1 MTCQTNNC
9 TVFGCAMCPVSVWC
23 VCGRNAAAPVPL
35 TSRSL
40 VLLELLNAALAAGCI
55 SPLMTWSRGGGTWN
69 CHWNASSSSS
79 SQPLGIPN
87 AFLLGGAFS
96 LGRAFSLGV
105 GLHVACLG
113 FCSLALEVE
122 VGLVR
127 VRERVR
133 VRVRVA
139 VRARSGSGSGSGPG
153 SRLGLDGGGG
163 LVLGGGLGLVL
174 GAGLGL
180 VLGAGLGLVLGKRLE
195 GGVHPVRDLQ
205 CATPDCDLERLILHL
220 GAQTDLQ
227 GWPIQRM
234 KGPRQF
240 ALSIRTPE
248 YHHLFH
254 RLAIVV
260 GAPQRLWS
268 TNERDRGCAHDGQ

>member
-174 GAGLGL
+174 G
-180 VLGAGLGLVLGKRLE
+180 KRLE

-205 CATPDCDLERLILHL
+205 CATPDCDLERLILPL
-220 GAQTDLQ
+220 GAQKDLQ

-234 KGPRQF
+234 KAPSQF

-248 YHHLFH
+248 CHHLFH

-260 GAPQRLWS
+260 GAPQRF
-268 TNERDRGCAHDGQ
+268 

>member
-79 SQPLGIPN
+79 SQPLGIPD

-139 VRARSGSGSGSGPG
+139 VRVGWRRRTHSRRRTRTRSRSRTRTRSREAPRRRSPPSSRPAMCNPG
-153 SRLGLDGGGG
+153 L
-163 LVLGGGLGLVL
+163 
-174 GAGLGL
+174 
-180 VLGAGLGLVLGKRLE
+180 
-195 GGVHPVRDLQ
+195 
-205 CATPDCDLERLILHL
+205 
-220 GAQTDLQ
+220 
-227 GWPIQRM
+227 
-234 KGPRQF
+234 
-240 ALSIRTPE
+240 
-248 YHHLFH
+248 
-254 RLAIVV
+254 
-260 GAPQRLWS
+260 
-268 TNERDRGCAHDGQ
+268 